1 MLRKV
6 LFSYQGDDVRKPDWL
21 YISTTYH
28 IFRLNDLS
36 DINNN
41 SLYLHNLLVFSQNK
55 YFRNFF

>member
-6 LFSYQGDDVRKPDWL
+6 LFSYQRNDVRKPDWL

-41 SLYLHNLLVFSQNK
+41 SLYLHNLLVFFTK
-55 YFRNFF
+55 